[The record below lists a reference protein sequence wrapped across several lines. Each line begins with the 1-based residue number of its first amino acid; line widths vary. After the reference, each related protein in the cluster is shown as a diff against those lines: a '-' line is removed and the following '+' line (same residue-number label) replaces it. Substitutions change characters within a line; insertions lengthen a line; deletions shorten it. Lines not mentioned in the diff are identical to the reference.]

1 MKKNIVLRGA
11 FGAELLQL
19 RKTAGLS
26 ADALASAIEV
36 SKNTVYRWENAQALP
51 SPRSWSALLEYCKK
65 NAIDTVLLSRAY
77 VYTELNPS
85 GTVNNA
91 VNEVLKNE

>member
-51 SPRSWSALLEYCKK
+51 SPRAWSALLEFCRLHM
-65 NAIDTVLLSRAY
+65 IDTAVLSRAY
-77 VYTELNPS
+77 VYTELNP
-85 GTVNNA
+85 NNA
-91 VNEVLKNE
+91 VNDAVNDAVNEV